1 MVLVYVG
8 FWIISSLL
16 IVVSFAGY
24 NKLIFYANWFATMR
38 IALRMVDLELVH
50 EASPQRW
57 LITFAMNSA
66 GCLYAVI
73 TQLVYFKN
81 DKIRH
86 KLLNFILFCAMYGS
100 FGWSSSKN

>member
-8 FWIISSLL
+8 FWIVSSLL
-16 IVVSFAGY
+16 IVISFAGY
-24 NKLIFYANWFATMR
+24 DKLIFYANWFAAMR
-38 IALRMVDLELVH
+38 IALRIFDLELVH

-66 GCLYAVI
+66 GILYSVV

-81 DKIRH
+81 DKMIH
-86 KLLNFILFCAMYGS
+86 KFLNFILFCAMYAS
-100 FGWSSSKN
+100 FGWSASRN